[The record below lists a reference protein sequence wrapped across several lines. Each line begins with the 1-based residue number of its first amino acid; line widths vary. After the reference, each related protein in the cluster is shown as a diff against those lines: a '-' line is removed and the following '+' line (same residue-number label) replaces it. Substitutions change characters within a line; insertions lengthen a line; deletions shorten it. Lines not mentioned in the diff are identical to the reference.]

1 MYLSLDGH
9 RWRHVWVV
17 SDIHG
22 CYQLLMQH
30 LKRQKFNPYQD
41 LLISVGDLIDRGPES
56 LKCLHLIS
64 EKWFRAVRGNHEQ
77 MALDAIASQTY
88 ALWLMNGGAW
98 FAELDDDSKAQALT
112 LFAACDKL
120 PWVIEI
126 TCRNGLNVIAH
137 ADYPASS
144 YVRDKPVDKHS
155 LLWDRSRIC
164 KLMAGKGEGIGGAD
178 HFWFGHTPLEKR
190 IDFASLHYIDTGAV
204 FGGTL
209 TLAQL
214 Q

>member
-1 MYLSLDGH
+1 MYLTLDGQD
-9 RWRHVWVV
+9 WRHIWVV

-30 LKRQKFNPYQD
+30 LKRLKFNPYQD
-41 LLISVGDLIDRGPES
+41 LLISVGDLIDRGPQS
-56 LKCLHLIS
+56 LKCLQLLN
-64 EKWFRAVRGNHEQ
+64 EKWFYAVRGNHEQ

-88 ALWLMNGGAW
+88 ALWLMNGGVW
-98 FAELDDDSKAQALT
+98 FSELKDERKAQALA
-112 LFAACDKL
+112 LFDVCDTL
-120 PWVIEI
+120 PWIIEI
-126 TCRNGLNVIAH
+126 TCSRGLNVIAH
-137 ADYPASS
+137 ADYPAAQ
-144 YVRDKPVDKHS
+144 YARNKPLDKHRV
-155 LLWDRSRIC
+155 LWDRSRISD
-164 KLMAGKGEGIGGAD
+164 LMAGKGEGISGAD

-190 IDFASLHYIDTGAV
+190 LDFANLHYIDTGAV